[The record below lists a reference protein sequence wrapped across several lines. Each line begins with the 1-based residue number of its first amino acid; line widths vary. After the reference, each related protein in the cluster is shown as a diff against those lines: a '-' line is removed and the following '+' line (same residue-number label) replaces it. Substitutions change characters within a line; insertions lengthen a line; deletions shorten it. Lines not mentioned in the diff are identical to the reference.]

1 VITDSAGNIKED
13 EDYYPWGGELQF
25 VNSDSNHYKY
35 GGHERDSETG
45 LDYMLARY
53 YSNPLGRFLTP
64 DWAGHPTEVP
74 YANFGNPQ
82 SLNLYSYTKNNPTTF
97 GDPDGHCCLEELEHI
112 AQEAEQLA
120 VDKVVKPL
128 VESAVG
134 EAEVAGRVALSTVGT
149 VVLAATYLISPG
161 TGSSGKNS
169 EVEWEL
175 NNMAKQQRQQQ
186 QLGQGRGAGEEQS
199 QSDDARDR
207 SRTNGGLV
215 KPNRGPG
222 SVPKDQRDPKRTATD
237 KDKAKMRAEQK
248 GNCAHCGKPL
258 GDEKGIGHHYPVRHA
273 DGGSEMKLVHKK
285 CHDQLHSCN

>member
-1 VITDSAGNIKED
+1 
-13 EDYYPWGGELQF
+13 
-25 VNSDSNHYKY
+25 
-35 GGHERDSETG
+35 
-45 LDYMLARY
+45 
-53 YSNPLGRFLTP
+53 
-64 DWAGHPTEVP
+64 
-74 YANFGNPQ
+74 
-82 SLNLYSYTKNNPTTF
+82 
-97 GDPDGHCCLEELEHI
+97 
-112 AQEAEQLA
+112 
-120 VDKVVKPL
+120 
-128 VESAVG
+128 
-134 EAEVAGRVALSTVGT
+134 
-149 VVLAATYLISPG
+149 
-161 TGSSGKNS
+161 
-169 EVEWEL
+169 
-175 NNMAKQQRQQQ
+175 MAKQQRQQQ